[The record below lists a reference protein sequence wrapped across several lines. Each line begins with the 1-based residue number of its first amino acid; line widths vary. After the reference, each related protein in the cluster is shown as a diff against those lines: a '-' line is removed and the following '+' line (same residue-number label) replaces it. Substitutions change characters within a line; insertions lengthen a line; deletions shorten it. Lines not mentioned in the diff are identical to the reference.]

1 MEKEEGDEKRK
12 FSQQTGAPP
21 SFPRVSPG
29 AVCKGQLD
37 GEAKCCEIVF
47 YGLDVGNSVSTRN
60 QEFKQA
66 SPRGKMFKL
75 GIT

>member
-1 MEKEEGDEKRK
+1 MKRESFHNRQVHLLLFHK
-12 FSQQTGAPP
+12 F
-21 SFPRVSPG
+21 SPG

-66 SPRGKMFKL
+66 SLRGKMFKL